1 MLSTAEDRL
10 KNGEGFMT
18 RGKRKIAAILLGAS
32 ALTAPGIAHASPR
45 EDALEA
51 KLNALAAEV
60 AELRQELAS
69 ERASNAQ
76 LAQAAQAAATQATAA
91 AAQASETRV
100 KVAALEAR
108 PTAPAEGFRSGSTT
122 IKLGGYLKMVGSHSH
137 FSNGSVAT
145 NTLGRDFY
153 LPQTI
158 PTTVGGRSFDGED
171 FTAKQTRLWLNLDTQ
186 VAGHVVKGY
195 LETDFQVT
203 ASAAQ
208 NVTGGGSQR
217 TTNGY
222 TLGLRRAYVQVDR
235 FTLGQ
240 DWTTFQYTGALPETT
255 DYVGGAE
262 GTVFVR
268 QPLVRYAAP
277 LSKQVTLAVSVEN
290 PESALVTAG
299 GTTTLESGTDHM
311 PDFAARLTYTGKRG
325 EVALAGLV
333 RQVRGES
340 TGAALVNNV
349 TTAGATG
356 SGVTA
361 TGFGASL
368 GGKLFLNAKKTSDV
382 RFIAAYGKD
391 IGRYVG
397 LNFAPDAVYNPATN
411 QLTDVTVLAAL
422 ASAHVTVAPQLRV
435 NVMGSFQHVT
445 YDKSLTAAS
454 LAGLNKSAWS
464 AAANLFWSPVKQ
476 IDLGIEYRH
485 GSREL
490 VSGAS
495 GTLDRVE
502 FAAKYSF

>member
-1 MLSTAEDRL
+1 MSGLR
-10 KNGEGFMT
+10 T
-18 RGKRKIAAILLGAS
+18 RTIAILMGAS
-32 ALTAPGIAHASPR
+32 ALAVPSLAHADAAR
-45 EDALEA
+45 ERALEA
-51 KLNALAAEV
+51 RLEKLEAQMAVMQGELAAARGAQAEAV
-60 AELRQELAS
+60 AAANAAAASASQLAS
-69 ERASNAQ
+69 AASAQ
-76 LAQAAQAAATQATAA
+76 AQAAT
-91 AAQASETRV
+91 S

-108 PTAPAEGFRSGSTT
+108 STAPAEGFRSGSTT
-122 IKLGGYLKMVGSHSH
+122 IKLGGYLKMVAGHSH
-137 FSNGSVAT
+137 FSNGSVPT

-158 PTTVGGRSFDGED
+158 PTTPGGRSFDGED
-171 FTAKQTRLWLNLDTQ
+171 FGAKQTRLWLNLDTS

-195 LETDFQVT
+195 LESDFQVT
-203 ASAAQ
+203 SSAVQ
-208 NVTGGGSQR
+208 NVAGGGSQR

-222 TLGLRRAYVQVDR
+222 TLGLRRAFLQVDR
-235 FTLGQ
+235 FTIGQ
-240 DWTTFQYTGALPETT
+240 DWSTFQYTGALPEST

-277 LSKQVTLAVSVEN
+277 LSKQVTLALGVEN

-299 GTTTLESGTDHM
+299 ATTTLESGTDHL
-311 PDFAARLTYTGKRG
+311 PDFTARLSYAGKRG
-325 EVALAGLV
+325 ELSLAGLV

-340 TGAALVNNV
+340 TGSALVNNV
-349 TTAGATG
+349 ATSGATG

-368 GGKLFLNAKKTSDV
+368 GGKLFLNEKKTSDI
-382 RFIAAYGKD
+382 RFIATYGQD

-397 LNFAPDAVYNPATN
+397 LNFAPDAVYDPATN
-411 QLTDVTVLAAL
+411 RLTDVRVLAAL

-445 YDKSLTAAS
+445 YDKALTAAS
-454 LAGLNKSAWS
+454 IAGLNRTAWS
-464 AAANLFWSPVKQ
+464 AAANLFWSPVRQ
-476 IDLGIEYRH
+476 IDLGVEYRH

-495 GTLDRVE
+495 GTLDKVE

>member
-1 MLSTAEDRL
+1 MSGLR
-10 KNGEGFMT
+10 T
-18 RGKRKIAAILLGAS
+18 RTIAILMGAS
-32 ALTAPGIAHASPR
+32 ALGMPSLAHAATAR
-45 EDALEA
+45 ERALEA
-51 KLNALAAEV
+51 RLEKIEAQMAAMQGELAAARGAQAEAV
-60 AELRQELAS
+60 AAANAAATSASQLAS
-69 ERASNAQ
+69 AASAQ
-76 LAQAAQAAATQATAA
+76 AQAATT
-91 AAQASETRV
+91 
-100 KVAALEAR
+100 KVAALEGR

-122 IKLGGYLKMVGSHSH
+122 IKLGGYLKMVASHTH

-158 PTTVGGRSFDGED
+158 PTTIGGHGFDVED

-195 LETDFQVT
+195 LESDFQVT
-203 ASAAQ
+203 ASAVQ
-208 NVTGGGSQR
+208 NVTAGGSQR

-240 DWTTFQYTGALPETT
+240 DWTTFQYTGALPEST

-277 LSKQVTLAVSVEN
+277 LSKQVSLAVAVEN

-299 GTTTLESGTDHM
+299 ATTTLESGTDHL
-311 PDFAARLTYTGKRG
+311 PDFTARLTYAGKRG
-325 EVALAGLV
+325 EVALSGLV

-340 TGAALVNNV
+340 TGSALVNNV
-349 TTAGATG
+349 STAGATG
-356 SGVTA
+356 QGVTA
-361 TGFGASL
+361 TGFGASI
-368 GGKLFLNAKKTSDV
+368 GGKLFLNAKKTSDI
-382 RFIAAYGKD
+382 RFIATYGQD

-397 LNFAPDAVYNPATN
+397 LNFAPDAVYDPATN
-411 QLTDVTVLAAL
+411 RLTDVKVLAAL
-422 ASAHVTVAPQLRV
+422 ASAHLTVTPQWRV
-435 NVMGSFQHVT
+435 NLMGSFQHVT
-445 YDKSLTAAS
+445 YDRSLTLAS

-476 IDLGIEYRH
+476 IDLGLEYRH

-495 GTLDRVE
+495 GSVDRVE